1 MLYIYLCRTLTII
14 VALCLFSLH
23 VSALQQLPT
32 ATPGVLPK
40 ADVAELAA
48 ALVAA
53 RSEDERAR
61 LLSAKP
67 ELVTADLHRAL
78 NVLGEQFRTKSDY
91 ARALAVYQ
99 LALAVAQKINDG
111 EGVAQTLSNIGGVY
125 RAQGDYQR
133 SLESYEESV
142 KRWEALGQRAGL
154 ARTLMSIGILRYF
167 QGNYDAALASYRAS
181 LKMLEGSDDK
191 ETAAGA
197 LNGIGAIHRELGEYD
212 LALDFYQQS
221 LRAAESQDNKIRI
234 GIALNNI
241 GILYRSWGNY
251 ARALEYFQ
259 RSYDLRVPLGD
270 KLGMSITMLN
280 IGDIHQLQ
288 GNYNLSLDY
297 FQKSLA
303 LREALGDKEGI
314 ATVSSAIGEGYRLLG
329 RYDLARQN
337 LQRSLTL
344 REALGN
350 KPRIA
355 RTLHNL
361 GNVLLSQ
368 SDAASAMGFYER
380 ALALEDEAG
389 DKERSVETLNMIG
402 LAYETQGAHEKALES
417 ASRAAALARQINY
430 SQGVWHARAVAGRAH
445 RALKQADEARLAF
458 DEAIR
463 TIESMRAQSAGNE
476 QQRQYFFA
484 DKISPYAEMVALLV
498 AQNRPTEALMYAE
511 RAKARVLLDVLGTGR
526 SNITKAMTPGEQ
538 AQERK
543 LRQELST
550 LNAQAQREAAQARP
564 DALRLDAL
572 HKQLDRARLDLDAF
586 TNVLYSLHPELR
598 LQRGDATPSSVGEL
612 SDLLSAPDTALVE
625 YVIGDEQTFLFVI
638 TNPEQMAAQSQRTKT
653 STRTAEVT
661 AAAVAVKAASPQLKV
676 YTLNITRRTLIERVG
691 RFRLQLAERDLL
703 FGGASH
709 ALYDLLLS
717 PARAQLEGKT
727 SLVIVPDETLWELPF
742 QALTSPAGRYALEEH
757 AISYA
762 PSLSVLRAM
771 VLRRRGQTTKPAPL
785 PDLLAFGNP
794 LLDGMTGQAQTGSL
808 LSTGLGALP
817 DAERQVRMLA
827 QMYGAANSKVYTG
840 AEAREDR
847 LKVEAGKYRILHLA
861 AHGVLNDASP
871 MYSYILLA
879 QGKTD
884 TKEDGLLETWE
895 LMNLDLRGDMVV
907 LSACETARG
916 SVRPGEGMVGLSWGF
931 FVAGSPTTLVSQ
943 WKVDS
948 AGTTEL
954 MLGFYR
960 HLRAGAGVP
969 GTPKSQLPL
978 KAAALREAALSLL
991 STEQHAHPFYWA
1003 GFVLIGDSY

>member
-1 MLYIYLCRTLTII
+1 
-14 VALCLFSLH
+14 
-23 VSALQQLPT
+23 
-32 ATPGVLPK
+32 
-40 ADVAELAA
+40 
-48 ALVAA
+48 
-53 RSEDERAR
+53 
-61 LLSAKP
+61 LSI
-67 ELVTADLHRAL
+67 
-78 NVLGEQFRTKSDY
+78 
-91 ARALAVYQ
+91 
-99 LALAVAQKINDG
+99 AQKIDDG
-111 EGVAQTLSNIGGVY
+111 EGVAQTLSNIGVVY

-133 SLESYEESV
+133 SLESYEGSV
-142 KRWEALGQRAGL
+142 KRWEALGQPAGM

-167 QGNYDAALASYRAS
+167 QGNYDAALASYRSS

-191 ETAAGA
+191 DTAASA

-212 LALDFYQQS
+212 LALDFYGQS
-221 LRAAESQDNKIRI
+221 LRVAEAQDNKIRI

-314 ATVSSAIGEGYRLLG
+314 ATVLSAIGEGYRLLG
-329 RYDLARQN
+329 RYDLSLQV
-337 LQRSLTL
+337 LQRSLSL

-368 SDAASAMGFYER
+368 SDTASAIQFYER

-402 LAYETQGAHEKALES
+402 LAHEAQGAHEKALES
-417 ASRAAALARQINY
+417 VSRAAALARQINY
-430 SQGVWHARAVAGRAH
+430 SQGIWHSRAVAGRAH
-445 RALKQADEARLAF
+445 RALNQAGEAQMAF

-463 TIESMRAQSAGNE
+463 TIESLRAQAAGNE
-476 QQRQYFFA
+476 QQRQYFFV

-498 AQNRPTEALMYAE
+498 AQNRPAEALMYAE

-526 SNITKAMTPGEQ
+526 SNIIKAMTPVEQ

-564 DALRLDAL
+564 DALRMAAL
-572 HKQLDRARLDLDAF
+572 HKQLDRARLDFDAF

-598 LQRGDATPSSVGEL
+598 LQRGDAPPSSVVQL
-612 SDLLSAPDTALVE
+612 NDLLSVPDTALVE

-638 TNPEQMAAQSQRTKT
+638 TGPEQGAAETQRTT
-653 STRTAEVT
+653 PRTAEVA
-661 AAAVAVKAASPQLKV
+661 AAAVAVKTASPVLKV
-676 YTLNITRRTLIERVG
+676 YTLNIKRRTLIERVG
-691 RFRLQLAERDLL
+691 RFRRQLAERDLM
-703 FGGASH
+703 FGGASQ

-717 PARAQLEGKT
+717 PARAQLQGKT

-742 QALTSPAGRYALEEH
+742 QALQSPAGRYALEEH

-771 VLRRRGQTTKPAPL
+771 VLRRRGQTAKSTPL

-794 LLDGMTGQAQTGSL
+794 LIDGMTGKAETGGF
-808 LSTGLGALP
+808 LSAGTGALP
-817 DAERQVRMLA
+817 EAERQVRTLA

-840 AEAREDR
+840 AEAREDL

-871 MYSYILLA
+871 MYSHIVLA
-879 QGKTD
+879 QGKAD

-895 LMNLDLRGDMVV
+895 LLNLDLRGDMVV

-960 HLRAGAGVP
+960 HLRASASP
-969 GTPKSQLPL
+969 PKAPKSQLPP
-978 KAAALREAALSLL
+978 KAAALREAALKLL
-991 STEQHAHPFYWA
+991 SSEHYAHPFYWA

>member
-1 MLYIYLCRTLTII
+1 MLYTYRCRTLTII
-14 VALCLFSLH
+14 AALCLFALP
-23 VSALQQLPT
+23 VSAFQQSPT
-32 ATPGVLPK
+32 ATSGMLQKAGVE
-40 ADVAELAA
+40 ELAA

-53 RSEDERAR
+53 RSEDEREKV
-61 LLSAKP
+61 LSAKP
-67 ELVTADLHRAL
+67 ELVSADLRRAL
-78 NVLGEQFRTKSDY
+78 NVLGDQFRTKSDY

-99 LALAVAQKINDG
+99 LALGVAQKIDDG
-111 EGVAQTLSNIGGVY
+111 EGVAQTLSNIGDIY
-125 RAQGDYQR
+125 RAQGTYQR
-133 SLESYEESV
+133 SLESYEASV

-154 ARTLMSIGILRYF
+154 ARTLTSLGILRYF
-167 QGNYDAALASYRAS
+167 QGNYDAALTAYRSS
-181 LKMLEGSDDK
+181 LKILEGSDDK
-191 ETAAGA
+191 DTAAGA

-212 LALDFYQQS
+212 LALDFYGQS
-221 LRAAESQDNKIRI
+221 LRVAEAQDNKIRI

-303 LREALGDKEGI
+303 LREALGEKEGI
-314 ATVSSAIGEGYRLLG
+314 ATVLSAIGEGYRLLG

-337 LQRSLTL
+337 LQRSLAL
-344 REALGN
+344 REGLGN

-368 SDAASAMGFYER
+368 SDAASAMQFYER

-417 ASRAAALARQINY
+417 VSRAAALARQINY
-430 SQGVWHARAVAGRAH
+430 SQGIWHSRAVAGRAH
-445 RALKQADEARLAF
+445 RALNQVGEARLAF

-463 TIESMRAQSAGNE
+463 TIESMRAQAAGNE

-484 DKISPYAEMVALLV
+484 DKISPYGEMVALLV
-498 AQNRPTEALMYAE
+498 AQNRPAEALMYAE

-550 LNAQAQREAAQARP
+550 LNAQAQREAAQTRP
-564 DALRLDAL
+564 DALRLTAL

-598 LQRGDATPSSVGEL
+598 LQRGDAPPLTVEQS
-612 SDLLSAPDTALVE
+612 SDLLNVSNTALVE
-625 YVIGDEQTFLFVI
+625 YVVGDEQTFLFVI
-638 TNPEQMAAQSQRTKT
+638 TGPEQGAAETPRATP
-653 STRTAEVT
+653 RTAEVPT
-661 AAAVAVKAASPQLKV
+661 AAAVAMKTASPLLKV
-676 YTLNITRRTLIERVG
+676 YTLNIERRTLIERVG
-691 RFRLQLAERDLL
+691 RFRRQLAARDLL
-703 FGGASH
+703 FGDASH

-717 PARAQLEGKT
+717 PARAQLQGKT
-727 SLVIVPDETLWELPF
+727 SLIIVPDETLWELPF
-742 QALTSPAGRYALEEH
+742 QALTSPAGRYTLEDH

-771 VLRRRGQTTKPAPL
+771 VLRRRAQTAKPAPL

-794 LLDGMTGQAQTGSL
+794 LLDGMTGKAETGGF
-808 LSTGLGALP
+808 LSAGLGALP
-817 DAERQVRMLA
+817 EAERQVRTLA
-827 QMYGAANSKVYTG
+827 QIYGAANSKVYTG

-871 MYSYILLA
+871 MYSHIVLA
-879 QGKTD
+879 QVKTD

-895 LMNLDLRGDMVV
+895 LMNLDLHADMVT

-916 SVRPGEGMVGLSWGF
+916 SLRPGEGMVGLSWGF

-960 HLRAGAGVP
+960 HLRASAGIP
-969 GTPKSQLPL
+969 KGSKSQLPP
-978 KAAALREAALSLL
+978 KAAALREAALKLL
-991 STEQHAHPFYWA
+991 SSEQYAHPFYWA